1 MKTLK
6 TTLLISALT
15 LLITSCTDLNSEDLV
30 PETKK
35 QNTELVTSFTDL
47 TNNGGTTNND
57 GSGNNLDT
65 GGDGSDG
72 SDGDGDG
79 SKGN

>member
-6 TTLLISALT
+6 TTLLISMLT
-15 LLITSCTDLNSEDLV
+15 LLTISCTDLNTEDLV

-35 QNTELVTSFTDL
+35 QNTELVTGIDDF
-47 TNNGGTTNND
+47 NNNND
-57 GSGNNLDT
+57 DDTTEGFVDT
-65 GGDGSDG
+65 GGDGDGG
-72 SDGDGDG
+72 SDDG

>member
-6 TTLLISALT
+6 TTLLISVLT
-15 LLITSCTDLNSEDLV
+15 LIITSCTDLNTEDLV

-47 TNNGGTTNND
+47 TNNGDTTNND

-65 GGDGSDG
+65 GGGGDG
-72 SDGDGDG
+72 GDGDSG
-79 SKGN
+79 KDGN